1 MEERV
6 GPYSCRII
14 STVDFVKEVAKF
26 CGWNG
31 QKTPKDRKFLS
42 DLKNILTQWN
52 DIPYKDIIGSYE
64 GCIWAKEFYP
74 LEKITIRTDSA
85 YCHNCYT
92 QKWYKNWQKNG
103 WKNSKKEPVA
113 NKTLWLQLIPFFE
126 NTNFIFEKVKGHTGA
141 KDWNNEVDKLAVE
154 ARKQI

>member
-1 MEERV
+1 MIYIYTDGACSGNPGPGGSAFIVVENEEKIYEWKM
-6 GPYSCRII
+6 PIPEATNNICELIAII
-14 STVDFVKEVAKF
+14 
-26 CGWNG
+26 
-31 QKTPKDRKFLS
+31 
-42 DLKNILTQWN
+42 
-52 DIPYKDIIGSYE
+52 E
-64 GCIWAKEFYP
+64 GCIWAKELYP

-141 KDWNNEVDKLAVE
+141 KDWNDEVDKLAVE

>member
-1 MEERV
+1 MIYIYTDGACSGNPGPGGSAFIVVENEEKIYEWKM
-6 GPYSCRII
+6 PIPEATNNICELIAII
-14 STVDFVKEVAKF
+14 
-26 CGWNG
+26 
-31 QKTPKDRKFLS
+31 
-42 DLKNILTQWN
+42 
-52 DIPYKDIIGSYE
+52 E
-64 GCIWAKEFYP
+64 GCTWAKEFYP

-126 NTNFIFEKVKGHTGA
+126 NTNFIFEKVKGHTGS
-141 KDWNNEVDKLAVE
+141 KDWNDEVDKLAVE

>member
-1 MEERV
+1 MIYIYTDGACSGNPGPGGSAFIVVENEEKIYEWKM
-6 GPYSCRII
+6 PIPEATNNICELIAII
-14 STVDFVKEVAKF
+14 
-26 CGWNG
+26 
-31 QKTPKDRKFLS
+31 
-42 DLKNILTQWN
+42 
-52 DIPYKDIIGSYE
+52 E
-64 GCIWAKEFYP
+64 GCMWAKEIYP

-126 NTNFIFEKVKGHTGA
+126 NTNFIFEKVKGHTGS
-141 KDWNNEVDKLAVE
+141 KDWNDEVDKLAVE
-154 ARKQI
+154 ARKSI

>member
-1 MEERV
+1 MIYIYTDGACSGNPGPGGSSFIVVENEEKIYEWKM
-6 GPYSCRII
+6 PIPEATNNICELIAII
-14 STVDFVKEVAKF
+14 
-26 CGWNG
+26 
-31 QKTPKDRKFLS
+31 
-42 DLKNILTQWN
+42 
-52 DIPYKDIIGSYE
+52 E
-64 GCIWAKEFYP
+64 GCMWAKELYP

-85 YCHNCYT
+85 YCYNCYT

-141 KDWNNEVDKLAVE
+141 KDWNDEVDKLAVE
-154 ARKQI
+154 ARKSI

>member
-1 MEERV
+1 MIYIYTDGACSGNPGPGGSAFIVVENEEKIYEWKM
-6 GPYSCRII
+6 PIPEATNNICELIAII
-14 STVDFVKEVAKF
+14 
-26 CGWNG
+26 
-31 QKTPKDRKFLS
+31 
-42 DLKNILTQWN
+42 
-52 DIPYKDIIGSYE
+52 E
-64 GCIWAKEFYP
+64 GCMWAKELYP

-154 ARKQI
+154 ARKSI

>member
-1 MEERV
+1 MIYIYTDGACSGNPGPGGSAFIVVENEEKIYEWKM
-6 GPYSCRII
+6 PIPEATNNICELIAII
-14 STVDFVKEVAKF
+14 
-26 CGWNG
+26 
-31 QKTPKDRKFLS
+31 
-42 DLKNILTQWN
+42 
-52 DIPYKDIIGSYE
+52 E
-64 GCIWAKEFYP
+64 GCIWAKKLYP

-141 KDWNNEVDKLAVE
+141 KDWNDEVDKLAVE
-154 ARKQI
+154 ARKLI

>member
-1 MEERV
+1 MIYIYTDGACSGNPGPGGSSFIAVENEEKIYEWKM
-6 GPYSCRII
+6 PIPEATNNICELIAII
-14 STVDFVKEVAKF
+14 
-26 CGWNG
+26 
-31 QKTPKDRKFLS
+31 
-42 DLKNILTQWN
+42 
-52 DIPYKDIIGSYE
+52 E
-64 GCIWAKEFYP
+64 GCIWVKEFYP

-141 KDWNNEVDKLAVE
+141 KDWNSEVDKLAVE